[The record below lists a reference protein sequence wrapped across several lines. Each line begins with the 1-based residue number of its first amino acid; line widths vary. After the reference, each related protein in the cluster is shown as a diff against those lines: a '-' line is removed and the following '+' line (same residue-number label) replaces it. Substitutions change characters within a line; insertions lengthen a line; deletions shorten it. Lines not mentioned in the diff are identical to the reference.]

1 MTPEDTS
8 RPLLRKW
15 LDEGT
20 SVLRGHLDEA
30 DEAWVTGPSTLPGW
44 TTAHLLTHLARN
56 ADALNNL
63 VTWAATG
70 VETPMYP
77 HGAAGRLRDIEEGAR
92 RTAQVI
98 LKDVRDSAV
107 RLQQSLD
114 DLPDAAWART
124 VRTAQGRLVE
134 AALIPWLRIREVW
147 IHLVD
152 LGTGV
157 TFAELPEDLAAAL
170 LPDVFATLVRHDDCP
185 AMTVRALPGG
195 LAMTTRPEEPLA
207 TTTEVRGSTAE
218 LLGWLT
224 GRTAGDGLTA
234 SPPSLPTLPAWL

>member
-1 MTPEDTS
+1 MTREAAS
-8 RPLLRKW
+8 RPLLFKW

-20 SVLRGHLDEA
+20 SVLRGQIDGA
-30 DEAWVTGPSTLPGW
+30 DEAWVTAPSTLPGW
-44 TTAHLLTHLARN
+44 TIAHLLTHLARN

-70 VETPMYP
+70 VETLMYP
-77 HGAAGRLRDIEEGAR
+77 HGAAGRLRDIEEGAHR
-92 RTAQVI
+92 APQVI

-114 DLPDAAWART
+114 EMPDAAWTRT
-124 VRTAQGRLVE
+124 VRTAQGRLVD

-152 LGTGV
+152 LGTGI
-157 TFAELPEDLAAAL
+157 TFAALPEDLATAL
-170 LPDVFATLVRHDDCP
+170 LPDVVATLVRHDDCP
-185 AMTVRALPGG
+185 AMIVRAEPGG
-195 LAMTTRPEEPLA
+195 LSLTTRPNEPLA
-207 TTTEVRGSTAE
+207 TTTDVKGSTAE

-224 GRTAGDGLTA
+224 GRTTGNGLTA
-234 SPPSLPTLPAWL
+234 SPPALPTLPAWL